1 MTMSVTAVHN
11 TSGCFVILYVLDN
24 HSSPRKALQH
34 MDRSAFITTTAT
46 LLLQDL
52 SANQISLFNR
62 PNKGLSLSFFVSPLS
77 ICKLP
82 TTMLYAFL

>member
-1 MTMSVTAVHN
+1 MTAVHN

-24 HSSPRKALQH
+24 QCPPRKALQH
-34 MDRSAFITTTAT
+34 MDRPAFIITTAT

-52 SANQISLFNR
+52 SANQIPLFNR
-62 PNKGLSLSFFVSPLS
+62 PNKGLSLSFLVSALS

-82 TTMLYAFL
+82 TMLYTFL